1 MKLQNDN
8 TLSAFKSLV
17 LVPLIFLLTMTTSA
31 EASMYR
37 YTYTGAPYL
46 LYDDINRIDTTAQMS
61 ISFIYDGDLPTGII
75 RPNAVTI
82 SAGAQAYNLTL
93 ANGDYTVGYDDEYTP
108 WFFSPSIPFI
118 ERVSSFSLQVDKTE
132 SGLPTIWNLTAYY
145 SMRQYEEWIMHDHDM
160 GIDYLCY
167 IDQGAS
173 QNISTTSNGSVV
185 VDEFYGLLYTVW
197 DQYPL
202 PNMGTGAYEGDT
214 TQLSAA
220 EHAAMYGWS
229 RTLFP
234 NPNPNPIPI
243 PASLLL
249 LGSGLLGLLVNKR
262 RNKRL

>member
-1 MKLQNDN
+1 MKLQNNN

-17 LVPLIFLLTMTTSA
+17 LVPLIFLLTMTTFA

-46 LYDDINRIDTTAQMS
+46 LFDDINRTTTTAQMS

-82 SAGAQAYNLTL
+82 SAGAHAYNLTL
-93 ANGDYTVGYDDEYTP
+93 VNGDYTGGYYYKYTP
-108 WFFSPSIPFI
+108 WFFSTSIPVI
-118 ERVSSFSLQVDKTE
+118 KRLSSFSFLVDKTE
-132 SGLPTIWNLTAYY
+132 SGLPIIWNLTAYNFI
-145 SMRQYEEWIMHDHDM
+145 RQYEEWIIQDE
-160 GIDYLCY
+160 GIDYLCFR
-167 IDQGAS
+167 DNGAWQG
-173 QNISTTSNGSVV
+173 ISTTSNGSVV

-234 NPNPNPIPI
+234 NPNPIPI

>member
-1 MKLQNDN
+1 MKLQNNN

-17 LVPLIFLLTMTTSA
+17 LVPLIFLLTMTTFA

-46 LYDDINRIDTTAQMS
+46 LFDDINRTTTTAQMS

-82 SAGAQAYNLTL
+82 SAGAHAYNLTL
-93 ANGDYTVGYDDEYTP
+93 VNGDYTGGYYYKYTP
-108 WFFSPSIPFI
+108 WFFSTSIPVI
-118 ERVSSFSLQVDKTE
+118 KRLSSFSFLVDKTE
-132 SGLPTIWNLTAYY
+132 SGLPIIWNLTAYNFI
-145 SMRQYEEWIMHDHDM
+145 RQYEEWIIQDE
-160 GIDYLCY
+160 GIDYLCFR
-167 IDQGAS
+167 DNGAWQG
-173 QNISTTSNGSVV
+173 ISTTSNGSVV
-185 VDEFYGLLYTVW
+185 VDIVDGTVYFVYDEYGPGGGYGNGVR
-197 DQYPL
+197 DY
-202 PNMGTGAYEGDT
+202 DV
-214 TQLSAA
+214 TQLPAA

-229 RTLFP
+229 RTLF
-234 NPNPNPIPI
+234 PNPNPIPI